1 MGGSAYVQ
9 RAYFCLRHPERP
21 SAFNDS
27 RFIDESGARRLA
39 LAHDHSQ
46 YRYDQLLSSA
56 RGDTGGAI
64 DLLYPMAAFLYLLS
78 GVCRLVLRWWSD
90 RA

>member
-1 MGGSAYVQ
+1 MNRALGGSPWQ
-9 RAYFCLRHPERP
+9 MTTH
-21 SAFNDS
+21 N
-27 RFIDESGARRLA
+27 IDTINFLVR
-39 LAHDHSQ
+39 
-46 YRYDQLLSSA
+46 

-64 DLLYPMAAFLYLLS
+64 DLLYPMAAVLYLLS